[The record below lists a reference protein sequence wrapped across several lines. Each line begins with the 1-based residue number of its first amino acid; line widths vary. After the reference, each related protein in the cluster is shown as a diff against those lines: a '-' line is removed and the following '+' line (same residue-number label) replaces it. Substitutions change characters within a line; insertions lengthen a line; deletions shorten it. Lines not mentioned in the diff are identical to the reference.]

1 CFQLHAVD
9 FCLLL
14 VMVCC
19 VFFFFQAEDG
29 IRDRN
34 VTGVQTCALPIWF
47 IFITKPGAARKY
59 LSCSNALSGS
69 RYVTRICWNFYT
81 FVFRSAFAGAT
92 RLPFSNRMNLSG
104 STSACTM

>member
-19 VFFFFQAEDG
+19 VFFFCQAEDG

-47 IFITKPGAARKY
+47 VFVLRNRFWQWPSSLG
-59 LSCSNALSGS
+59 SPALKS
-69 RYVTRICWNFYT
+69 RC
-81 FVFRSAFAGAT
+81 AT
-92 RLPFSNRMNLSG
+92 PSRRLPFPASLRHIPRRNGQRNRSLQC
-104 STSACTM
+104 AFRR